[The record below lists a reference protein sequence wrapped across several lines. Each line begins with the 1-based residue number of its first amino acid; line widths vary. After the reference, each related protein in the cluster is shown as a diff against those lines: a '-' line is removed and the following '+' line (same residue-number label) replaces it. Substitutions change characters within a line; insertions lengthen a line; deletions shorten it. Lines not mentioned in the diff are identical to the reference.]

1 MSIPENI
8 ELEKMTFKPFLK
20 YKIGDVVY
28 LLSDVEKK
36 TSMVIK
42 DYDLDDDNCT
52 DYYVTWLNSQGKP
65 EIECYPEECLL
76 TLKEQNNG

>member
-20 YKIGDVVY
+20 YKIGQVVF
-28 LLSDVEKK
+28 LKSDQDKSHPM
-36 TSMVIK
+36 TIK

-52 DYYVTWLNSQGKP
+52 DYYVTWLNSQGKA
-65 EIECYPEECLL
+65 EHESYPEECL
-76 TLKEQNNG
+76 TLKEQNNV